1 LVEEGKK
8 VLQVAEDR
16 LEENLAKAR
25 VQYPEKFASPET
37 VFKCVRPGARI
48 FVATGCGEPQYL
60 VQSLINYV
68 ESNPK
73 AVFDAELIHVVG
85 LGVAPYTDTRF
96 KDNFR
101 CNAFF
106 IGGSLRSG
114 INHGLADYTPVFLS
128 EVPKLIS
135 RGQIPIDI
143 ALIQTTPPDAHG
155 YLSLGVSVDIAK
167 AAIERAKIVIAQCNK
182 YMPRVHGDGF
192 VHINNVSYVL
202 RHDEP
207 IMEYEN
213 SAGGEAVDRIG
224 QYVARLVNDGDVIQV
239 GYGRLPNSVLPHLG
253 HKRHLGVHTELLS
266 DGLVDLIRRGVV
278 DNSQKTI
285 NKGKTIASFC
295 MGSQST
301 YDFIHDN
308 SAIELKTI
316 DYTNNPLVIAT
327 HHNMTAI
334 NSALEIDLT
343 GQATAESIGTEFYSG
358 IGGQADFMR
367 GAVLAPEGKT
377 ILAMRSTAKNG
388 EVSRIVPLLRAGSGV
403 TLNRGDVHYVVT
415 EYGIANLHGK
425 NIRDRA
431 MSLVA
436 VAHPKFRPWLVEEA
450 KKYFLVHEDQMVYS
464 GLSGDYPADL
474 ETVRTTHSGQT
485 VLFRSVKLS
494 DEPLLKEFFYGLS
507 ERSMSLRFSSN
518 RRDMPHERLK
528 EFTVIDHATEMEILA
543 ILPGEVR
550 EQVVGV
556 GWWYVDSVNHTAE
569 VAFAVKDEY
578 QNKGVGTALLSYL
591 TDLAKAHGIKAFIA
605 EVLVDNTVMVHVFH
619 KAGFRTTDTQAGTH
633 TLKLTF
639 DRAECRNPIDTRSVL
654 DR

>member
-1 LVEEGKK
+1 

-16 LEENLAKAR
+16 LEENLAKAKA
-25 VQYPEKFASPET
+25 QFPDKFAVPEM
-37 VFKCVRPGARI
+37 VFRCVKPGARI

-96 KDNFR
+96 KANFR

-167 AAIERAKIVIAQCNK
+167 AAIEQAKIVIAQCNK
-182 YMPRVHGDGF
+182 HMPRVHGDGF
-192 VHINNVSYVL
+192 VHISNVNYII

-213 SAGGEAVDRIG
+213 RAGGEAVDRIG
-224 QYVARLVNDGDVIQV
+224 EYIARLINDGDVIQV
-239 GYGRLPNSVLPHLG
+239 GYGRLPNCVLPHLRQ
-253 HKRHLGVHTELLS
+253 KRHLGIHTELLS
-266 DGLVDLIRRGVV
+266 DGLVDLIQRGVV

-285 NKGKTIASFC
+285 NRGKTIASFC

-301 YDFIHDN
+301 YEFIHDN

-343 GQATAESIGTEFYSG
+343 GQATAESIGTVFYSG

-377 ILAMRSTAKNG
+377 ILAILSTAKNG

-431 MSLVA
+431 MSLIA

-474 ETVRTTHSGQT
+474 ETLLTTNRGQE
-485 VLFRSVKLS
+485 VLFRSVKVS
-494 DEPLLKEFFYGLS
+494 DEPLLKEFFYSLS
-507 ERSMSLRFSSN
+507 DRSMSLRFSSN

-528 EFTVIDHATEMEILA
+528 EFTVIDHTSEMEILA
-543 ILPGEVR
+543 ILPDEVR

-556 GWWYVDSVNHTAE
+556 GWWYADRVSHIAE

-591 TDLAKAHGIKAFIA
+591 TDLARQYSIEGFVA
-605 EVLVDNTVMVHVFH
+605 EVRVDNTVMVHVFH
-619 KAGFRTTDTQAGTH
+619 KAGFEIVDTQAGNH
-633 TLKLTF
+633 TLKLKLSG
-639 DRAECRNPIDTRSVL
+639 AERRKQVEPRFAL
-654 DR
+654 DH

>member
-1 LVEEGKK
+1 

-16 LEENLAKAR
+16 LEENLAKAKA
-25 VQYPEKFASPET
+25 QFPDKFAVPEM
-37 VFKCVRPGARI
+37 VFRCVKPGARI

-96 KDNFR
+96 KANFR

-106 IGGSLRSG
+106 IGGSLRNG
-114 INHGLADYTPVFLS
+114 VNHGLADYTPVFLS

-182 YMPRVHGDGF
+182 HMPRVHGDGF
-192 VHINNVSYVL
+192 VHISNVNYII

-213 SAGGEAVDRIG
+213 RAGGEEVDRIG
-224 QYVARLVNDGDVIQV
+224 EYIARLVNDGDVIQV
-239 GYGRLPNSVLPHLG
+239 GYGRLPNRVLPHLRQ
-253 HKRHLGVHTELLS
+253 KRHLGIHTELLS
-266 DGLVDLIRRGVV
+266 DGLVDLIQRGVV

-285 NKGKTIASFC
+285 NRGKTIASFC

-301 YDFIHDN
+301 YEFIHDN

-343 GQATAESIGTEFYSG
+343 GQATAESIGTVFYSG

-377 ILAMRSTAKNG
+377 ILAILSTAKNG

-431 MSLVA
+431 MSLIA

-464 GLSGDYPADL
+464 GLSGDYPAGL
-474 ETVRTTHSGQT
+474 ETLLTTNRGQE
-485 VLFRSVKLS
+485 VLFRSVKVS
-494 DEPLLKEFFYGLS
+494 DEPLLKEFFYSLS
-507 ERSMSLRFSSN
+507 DRSMSLRFSSN

-528 EFTVIDHATEMEILA
+528 EFTVIDHTNEMEILA
-543 ILPGEVR
+543 ILPDEVR

-556 GWWYVDSVNHTAE
+556 GWWYADRVSHVAE
-569 VAFAVKDEY
+569 VAFTVKDEY
-578 QNKGVGTALLSYL
+578 QNKGIGTALLSYL
-591 TDLAKAHGIKAFIA
+591 TDLARQYGIEGFVA
-605 EVLVDNTVMVHVFH
+605 EVRVDNTVMVHVFH
-619 KAGFRTTDTQAGTH
+619 KAGFEIVDTQAGNH
-633 TLKLTF
+633 TLKLKLSGTE
-639 DRAECRNPIDTRSVL
+639 RRRQAEPRFAL
-654 DR
+654 DH